1 MKRIVVVGVLV
12 FLGVA
17 TWHIAESLSSDAIG
31 MALGVIFGVLAGLP
45 AALVTFAAG
54 RRRAQYDDGFDAPR
68 VRGDGPSSYAQQP
81 PVIIVTGGGQ
91 LPQNQP
97 VGGQYS
103 GQYGGGRMLEATNWS
118 TGRSERSFTVV
129 GEQEGLVQEW

>member
-1 MKRIVVVGVLV
+1 MKRIVVIGVLV

-68 VRGDGPSSYAQQP
+68 GRADGPSHYAQQP

-97 VGGQYS
+97 VGGQY
-103 GQYGGGRMLEATNWS
+103 GAGRMLEATNWS
-118 TGRSERSFTVV
+118 TGRNERSFTVV
-129 GEQEGLVQEW
+129 GEREGLVEEW

>member
-17 TWHIAESLSSDAIG
+17 AWHIAESLSSDAIG

-54 RRRAQYDDGFDAPR
+54 RRRVQYDDGFDTA
-68 VRGDGPSSYAQQP
+68 RGRADGPFPYAQQP

-97 VGGQYS
+97 VGGQF
-103 GQYGGGRMLEATNWS
+103 GGGRMLEV
-118 TGRSERSFTVV
+118 TGWPSARNERSFTVV
-129 GEQEGLVQEW
+129 GEREGLVEEW

>member
-68 VRGDGPSSYAQQP
+68 VRGDGPLLLRSTAAGDHRDGRRSASTEPASWRTIQRP
-81 PVIIVTGGGQ
+81 IRRGTH
-91 LPQNQP
+91 
-97 VGGQYS
+97 VGGDK
-103 GQYGGGRMLEATNWS
+103 
-118 TGRSERSFTVV
+118 
-129 GEQEGLVQEW
+129 LVHRAQ